1 MNSDDCMEWPEFYVD
16 PNTGYS
22 HIIHRSLKERVEDL
36 EKEVEALRNQLSL
49 ILHLD
54 PLEAK
59 DE

>member
-1 MNSDDCMEWPEFYVD
+1 MNSDDCREWPEFFVTSD
-16 PNTGYS
+16 RS
-22 HIIHRSLKERVEDL
+22 HIIRRSLKERVENL